1 MKCVESATGLPLFT
15 FLFLRSDGVIALVF
29 HVVSIVSVYAE
40 TVFESYMTLGH
51 FLQLKQKRQE
61 HTFFQVPCG
70 HFFLYINNILSTSRG
85 QRQAAFNSRQHQII
99 FCKIVEC

>member
-51 FLQLKQKRQE
+51 FLQLKQQKAGAY
-61 HTFFQVPCG
+61 FFPSAVRP
-70 HFFLYINNILSTSRG
+70 FFSLY
-85 QRQAAFNSRQHQII
+85 
-99 FCKIVEC
+99 K